1 MPDLTGH
8 NILVVDDENSVRQSL
23 KKVLQ
28 REGHNV
34 LEAANGKAARRCL
47 DSTEIALVIS
57 DMNMPEMNG
66 MELLRSLRTS
76 HPESEF
82 IMITG
87 HGTIEKAVE
96 AMRIGAYDFITKP
109 FKRMDILH
117 VVDKALERHQLAMEN
132 RSLKNQL
139 KALQSERHNFVG
151 NSRSAQEIRSLIGRI
166 APTPSNVLISG
177 ESGTGKEVVARLIH
191 ENSERARD
199 PFMAVNCG
207 AIPDNL
213 IESELFGHVK
223 GSFTGAVKDKEG
235 LFRAAAAGTLF
246 LDEISTIP
254 VNLQVK
260 LLRVLE
266 EQEIMPVGSTKTL
279 PVKARILAATNRD
292 LQREVQENRFREDLY
307 FRLNVIELRIP
318 PLRERR
324 DDIMLLA
331 AWFIERMNK
340 ELNKKVKAVTPA
352 AQEYLLNHDWPGN
365 VRELENVIERAMIF
379 CDDEHIESHH
389 LPPEL
394 TRNRDRKTP
403 QNLRQAL
410 DDFER
415 RHILNVLE
423 AHGGDKKEAASALGL
438 GLSSL
443 YRKMNELDIKG

>member
-132 RSLKNQL
+132 RSLKKQL
-139 KALQSERHNFVG
+139 KELQSERHNFVG
-151 NSRSAQEIRSLIGRI
+151 NSRSAQEIRALIGRI

-191 ENSERARD
+191 ENSERARN

-235 LFRAAAAGTLF
+235 LFHAAGSGTLF

-324 DDIMLLA
+324 DDILLLA

-340 ELNKKVKAVTPA
+340 ELNKKVKAVTTA

-443 YRKMNELDIKG
+443 YRKMSELDIKG